1 MNEKLARLAAQQ
13 EAIRNEMGKY
23 ADQLNEE
30 SVKDGGSMNE
40 MIKKMEETQ
49 KELVN
54 KKIVQETLNRQQEI
68 LTRMLESEKAE
79 MKRGEEEKR
88 QSTEAKN
95 PQISNP
101 FSNLK
106 YNSIKNAATDL
117 LKTVQPSYN
126 YYYKNKINS
135 YFLKFE

>member
-1 MNEKLARLAAQQ
+1 
-13 EAIRNEMGKY
+13 
-23 ADQLNEE
+23 
-30 SVKDGGSMNE
+30 
-40 MIKKMEETQ
+40 
-49 KELVN
+49 
-54 KKIVQETLNRQQEI
+54 
-68 LTRMLESEKAE
+68 MLESEKAE
-79 MKRGEEEKR
+79 LKRGEEEKR

-95 PQISNP
+95 PKISNP

-106 YNSIKNAATDL
+106 YNIIKNATTDL